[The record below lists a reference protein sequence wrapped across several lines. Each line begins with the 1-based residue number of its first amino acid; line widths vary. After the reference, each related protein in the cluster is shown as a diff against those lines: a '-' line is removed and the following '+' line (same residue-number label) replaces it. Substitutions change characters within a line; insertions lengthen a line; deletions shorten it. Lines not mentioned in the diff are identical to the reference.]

1 MITTNKLNIKK
12 NNLLEVV
19 KKIGT
24 PAYVYDASVIQEQV
38 YKLLNLHKAIQ
49 LFYSLKANPNPS
61 IVKLI
66 YDLGANLEICSLK
79 ELEIIKKIG
88 VSPERVLYLGPGK
101 TEEEIR
107 KVFEYGVKYFIV
119 ESLQEM
125 QKVNNIAQEKEVTV
139 RVGIR
144 INPSVSA
151 KGSKLTMGGKPR
163 QFGMDEEQLENI
175 FELEERLSNLKIVG
189 IHVYNG
195 TRILSSDVFIE
206 NTAYILNL
214 AKKVQEQFHVKLDY
228 IDIGGGMGIPYFS
241 NESTLDLD
249 DISDRLNA
257 MIQEFYSSFGE
268 EIPIF
273 LESGRYVV
281 GESGI
286 YVTKV
291 LYEKKSKNCD
301 FLTVDGGTHHH
312 MAAGGMGNALKKNFP
327 IKVLNKWSDEPNT
340 EYYISGP
347 LCTPNDLIAKKISLP
362 KSQPGDYIGILNAGA
377 YGLTASPVL
386 FLSHH
391 LPTEVLVKDDKYI
404 VIRKKTEYDLPVV
417 QTFES

>member
-1 MITTNKLNIKK
+1 MFTKGIRDN
-12 NNLLEVV
+12 
-19 KKIGT
+19 
-24 PAYVYDASVIQEQV
+24 
-38 YKLLNLHKAIQ
+38 
-49 LFYSLKANPNPS
+49 
-61 IVKLI
+61 
-66 YDLGANLEICSLK
+66 
-79 ELEIIKKIG
+79 KKIG

-228 IDIGGGMGIPYFS
+228 VDIGGGMGIPYFS

-249 DISDRLNA
+249 DISDRLHA

>member
-1 MITTNKLNIKK
+1 MITTNKLNIEK

-228 IDIGGGMGIPYFS
+228 VDIGGGMGIPYFS

-249 DISDRLNA
+249 DISDRLHA

-291 LYEKKSKNCD
+291 LYEKN
-301 FLTVDGGTHHH
+301 
-312 MAAGGMGNALKKNFP
+312 LK
-327 IKVLNKWSDEPNT
+327 
-340 EYYISGP
+340 
-347 LCTPNDLIAKKISLP
+347 IAI
-362 KSQPGDYIGILNAGA
+362 
-377 YGLTASPVL
+377 
-386 FLSHH
+386 F
-391 LPTEVLVKDDKYI
+391 
-404 VIRKKTEYDLPVV
+404 
-417 QTFES
+417 